1 MPSAGSDFRRLHQL
15 HQELKKVQDQ
25 LIRGPRQIKLRQKRI
40 AEAQEELVEKEAGLK
55 DFRAE
60 TDKKNLD
67 LKSKEAHI
75 VESKQKLNGASS
87 NREYQIITGRIDAD
101 NAAMA
106 VLEDEVLE
114 FLERVDLLH
123 AEVEQC
129 KQKISESEEDLR
141 TFATAF
147 EEKADGLQKRLAELT
162 ASVKESETIIPTD
175 IREQY
180 QRLVEAYGPGAM
192 AESSDGVCTNCFVQL
207 TPQKKVLLNSG
218 NLLYCGSCGRLLY
231 LGE

>member
-1 MPSAGSDFRRLHQL
+1 MPPSGPDFRHLHQL
-15 HQELKKVQDQ
+15 HQKLKKVHDQ
-25 LIRGPRQIKLRQKRI
+25 LVRGPKQVKARQKRI
-40 AEAQEELVEKEAGLK
+40 VEAQAELEIKEAELK
-55 DFRAE
+55 ELRVQ

-87 NREYQIITGRIDAD
+87 NREYQIITGRIEAD

-114 FLERVDLLH
+114 YLERVDLRH
-123 AEVEQC
+123 EEVEQS
-129 KQKISESEEDLR
+129 KQDISQSEEGVQ

-147 EEKADGLQKRLAELT
+147 KEKAEGLQERLAELT
-162 ASVKESETIIPTD
+162 TKVKDAETIVPTD
-175 IREQY
+175 FRDQY
-180 QRLVEAYGPGAM
+180 RRLVEAYGPGAM
-192 AESSDGVCTNCFVQL
+192 AESSSGVCMNCFVKL

-218 NLLYCGSCGRLLY
+218 KLLYCGSCGRLLY
-231 LGE
+231 QGG